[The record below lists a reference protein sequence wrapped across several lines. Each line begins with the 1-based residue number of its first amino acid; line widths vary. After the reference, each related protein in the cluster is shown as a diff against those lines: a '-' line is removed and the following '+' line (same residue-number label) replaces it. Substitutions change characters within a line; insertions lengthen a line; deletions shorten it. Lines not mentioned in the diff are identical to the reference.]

1 MEKTLNIDYRSIM
14 TVAFPLIIGNFI
26 QSLVLITDMAFLS
39 HLGELEYDAVGNAGL
54 IYITFFMIAIGFGD
68 AMQIVMARFIG
79 NSQIK
84 NVSQTFQSGILSMM
98 ALATLFFLVMQFV
111 IPDWLENYA
120 HNPEIGRLQNEFLGV
135 RSYSIFISLMAY
147 ALMAFLLA
155 VGKTKIVFI
164 TSIVMSLV
172 NILGDYVLIFGEWGF
187 PALGVEGAALA
198 SMLADISTVL
208 ILTIYFAKSKWIK
221 DYQLFRKLHWEF
233 KSAKQLF
240 KVAWPLMLQGFIAL
254 GTWTFFF
261 MWIEQK
267 GSRDLEISQNIR
279 VMYFLAFIP
288 IFGFAATTKTYISQ
302 LLGAKNYTAIPIV
315 QRRILFLV
323 IATLL
328 LFFHGGLLYPETLL
342 SVVNPRTDVNA
353 ESARILQQVF
363 PAILVFAFTSVFFN
377 TISGSGN
384 TKVTLLIETI
394 CVALYLCSAY
404 VFIFVFEWSID
415 KVWYVEYIY
424 FSTLALGS
432 LIYLKFFDW
441 KKTANVI

>member
-1 MEKTLNIDYRSIM
+1 
-14 TVAFPLIIGNFI
+14 
-26 QSLVLITDMAFLS
+26 
-39 HLGELEYDAVGNAGL
+39 
-54 IYITFFMIAIGFGD
+54 
-68 AMQIVMARFIG
+68 MQIVMARFIG
-79 NSQIK
+79 NSQG
-84 NVSQTFQSGILSMM
+84 NAVSKTFQSGLLSMM
-98 ALATLFFLVMQFV
+98 VLATIFFVVLQFV
-111 IPDWLENYA
+111 IPNWLANYA
-120 HNPEIGRLQNEFLGV
+120 YNPDIGRLQNEFLSV

-172 NILGDYVLIFGEWGF
+172 NIFGDYVLIFGEWGF
-187 PALGVEGAALA
+187 PKLGVEGAALA
-198 SMLADISTVL
+198 SMFADISTLV
-208 ILTIYFAKSKWIK
+208 ILAIYFTKSKWIK
-221 DYQLFRKLHWEF
+221 DYQLFQKMNLEWN
-233 KSAKQLF
+233 SAKQLF

-384 TKVTLLIETI
+384 TKVTLLIETL
-394 CVALYLCSAY
+394 CVALYLISAY
-404 VFIFVFEWSID
+404 VFIFVFHWSID